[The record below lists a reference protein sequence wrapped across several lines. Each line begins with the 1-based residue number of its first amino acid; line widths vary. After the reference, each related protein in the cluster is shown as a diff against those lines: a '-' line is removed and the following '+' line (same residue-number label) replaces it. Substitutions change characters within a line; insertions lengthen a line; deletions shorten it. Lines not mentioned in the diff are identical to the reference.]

1 MDEESTPSGG
11 SAPAQ
16 DAAAQSHRPVLLG
29 RHRRHRFPARA
40 HVVKVLY
47 DDDERATVTRAAE
60 LAGLRPSGF
69 VAAAALR
76 MAQRQIEQPSAD
88 SPAATAGEAGWFPAE
103 NRDVLTELLQ
113 ARLELRRYG
122 TNINQAVAALHSDRY
137 SALQL
142 AAATRAADRAVA
154 RVDAAAAAVARRLA

>member
-16 DAAAQSHRPVLLG
+16 DAAAQSHRSVLPG

-47 DDDERATVTRAAE
+47 DDEERGTVAQAAE
-60 LAGLRPSGF
+60 LAGLRPSSF

-76 MAQRQIEQPSAD
+76 MAQRQLAPPSAD
-88 SPAATAGEAGWFPAE
+88 SSAPAAGEAGWLPAE
-103 NRDVLTELLQ
+103 DRDVLTELIQ

-122 TNINQAVAALHSDRY
+122 TNVNQAVAALNSGQY

-142 AAATRAADRAVA
+142 AAAARAADRAVA